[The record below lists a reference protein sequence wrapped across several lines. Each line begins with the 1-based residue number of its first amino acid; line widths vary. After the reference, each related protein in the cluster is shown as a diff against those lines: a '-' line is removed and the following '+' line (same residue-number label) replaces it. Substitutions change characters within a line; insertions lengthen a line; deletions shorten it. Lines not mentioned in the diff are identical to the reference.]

1 RRAQLAD
8 DRLTLEHFL
17 LRTRFLALYRSIV
30 RTTRDIPN
38 PHARRD
44 TLAWYRADLFPP
56 SLKLETDLVNLK
68 EALAQGYRQLKQI
81 QGQFTLLGAG
91 GIKTARMD
99 SDNATHL
106 SGGWTELKSRLSTH
120 LPSSGTPFLVLCL
133 ALDETDVRRSL
144 GERDGLIGII
154 VCRSGEA
161 GPSPSGPSAT
171 EDDALLDP
179 LGASESSLWAAAERN
194 GVLRSSVPSA
204 SGGSAAGT
212 PQGSPF
218 SSPGGSKRGAHTLA
232 SAQPGPSS
240 STSLFSRISDDTPH
254 LMGQP
259 SPALARMYKSHIR
272 PAFLGRR
279 TSARALDL
287 GCGAGRDL
295 AWLSST

>member
-1 RRAQLAD
+1 RRDQDRKNGLGRQWKSGRASGYTAFLNTLLERDVD
-8 DRLTLEHFL
+8 DRLELD
-17 LRTRFLALYRSIV
+17 LRPAQDFA
-30 RTTRDIPN
+30 
-38 PHARRD
+38 ARH
-44 TLAWYRADLFPP
+44 L
-56 SLKLETDLVNLK
+56 
-68 EALAQGYRQLKQI
+68 Q
-81 QGQFTLLGAG
+81 
-91 GIKTARMD
+91 
-99 SDNATHL
+99 NATHL

>member
-1 RRAQLAD
+1 
-8 DRLTLEHFL
+8 
-17 LRTRFLALYRSIV
+17 
-30 RTTRDIPN
+30 
-38 PHARRD
+38 
-44 TLAWYRADLFPP
+44 
-56 SLKLETDLVNLK
+56 
-68 EALAQGYRQLKQI
+68 
-81 QGQFTLLGAG
+81 
-91 GIKTARMD
+91 MD
-99 SDNATHL
+99 SDDFAARHLQNATHL